1 MTHWGWSTF
10 RGEGAGGAG
19 GRQPPGGHSPH
30 RDPPAVPSVPPPGGT
45 SKGSPPG
52 GHFPGALGGNAPSSP
67 FCSVPKS
74 ATGALGPRRATK
86 GNLVALLPAAPPA
99 PTEHHGGSAPP
110 CASPCP
116 RLPPKRR
123 RGGSPGSPPAAGA
136 HALFFTSP
144 LRPGGSARHELFPL
158 PSADGE
164 ATRQL
169 THPTQLQ
176 KSVLTPSLLLLAH
189 AASRRALRALFQP
202 SAGCSGC
209 SGPCTPRSH
218 SPIHPSTAP
227 RPEPL
232 SSPHF
237 SPSFNPNL
245 AGLRAELCGALG
257 ALEPGVKAP
266 CWLFPWAAP
275 ADWGEK
281 GKKWWF
287 WGCPAASSA
296 GCCG

>member
-1 MTHWGWSTF
+1 MQGDGSPPVGTAP
-10 RGEGAGGAG
+10 AGT
-19 GRQPPGGHSPH
+19 
-30 RDPPAVPSVPPPGGT
+30 PAVPSVPPPGGT

-123 RGGSPGSPPAAGA
+123 RGGSPGSPPAARA
-136 HALFFTSP
+136 HALLFTSP

-164 ATRQL
+164 ATRL
-169 THPTQLQ
+169 LNPSNPAAKIGPDSESLAVSSRCFPTRAAGAVPALSRVLGVLGAMRPPFPFPNSPGHSP
-176 KSVLTPSLLLLAH
+176 KAGTPHLTP
-189 AASRRALRALFQP
+189 F
-202 SAGCSGC
+202 
-209 SGPCTPRSH
+209 
-218 SPIHPSTAP
+218 
-227 RPEPL
+227 
-232 SSPHF
+232 
-237 SPSFNPNL
+237 
-245 AGLRAELCGALG
+245 
-257 ALEPGVKAP
+257 
-266 CWLFPWAAP
+266 FPQ
-275 ADWGEK
+275 
-281 GKKWWF
+281 F
-287 WGCPAASSA
+287 
-296 GCCG
+296 